1 MAHSVFIPNIS
12 RNSKKVGKKERERE
26 RDRKRMN
33 EGREF
38 IQKENQIGKNN
49 IEYM

>member
-12 RNSKKVGKKERERE
+12 RNSKKVGKKERER
-26 RDRKRMN
+26 DRRRMN

-38 IQKENQIGKNN
+38 IQKQNQIGKNVT
-49 IEYM
+49 

>member
-26 RDRKRMN
+26 TMN